1 MRLAAGNDEKD
12 INLIKMTS
20 KAVKTISYKQWIQ
33 KDLSLRVNKSQ
44 KLSKLFMLMSKLK
57 ICSLNGHNLLKFFVG
72 LSITTFG
79 EIVLI
84 GRLVTFCKKYGPQE
98 PESVLFHRTQ
108 DSQ

>member
-1 MRLAAGNDEKD
+1 
-12 INLIKMTS
+12 
-20 KAVKTISYKQWIQ
+20 
-33 KDLSLRVNKSQ
+33 
-44 KLSKLFMLMSKLK
+44 MSKLK